1 MLRCSLLA
9 NLALASDYIDAFM
22 KPYQDEIGTGLGAS
36 HEGQTGSNGYAQIVQ
51 VQIGGQWM
59 KMVIDTK
66 GNEILVVSTEC
77 TKCDVGIGQQKWDK
91 SDPSNVTVGEP
102 GDEINQQYSYLS
114 DLSYRDTFLSGR
126 YYET

>member
-1 MLRCSLLA
+1 
-9 NLALASDYIDAFM
+9 
-22 KPYQDEIGTGLGAS
+22 
-36 HEGQTGSNGYAQIVQ
+36 
-51 VQIGGQWM
+51 M

-102 GDEINQQYSYLS
+102 GDEINQPYSYLS

-126 YYET
+126 YYETEVCSAGNENCGNNLKVFVVEDASPAMEIPYQGVIGFGLYEALGNV